1 MRIGISTRHDAL
13 NAGAILQAYA
23 LQTCLEEMGHQV
35 EFIDAEIPHKLNWRN
50 YVSKSP
56 QKMIYKWIDRFN
68 GWRYQKK
75 KHWNACLHKSSV
87 HYKDYKDLENN
98 PPIYDIYIVGSD
110 QVWNFSSK
118 LSPLY
123 LLQFV
128 PQNKKRIAYAASMG
142 QCNIPKHLYEPLRS
156 ALSQFYAISL
166 REDNGVAFVNKLLST
181 ESACKTIDPTL
192 LIERSFFYKIC
203 KEPQIPEGFIVSY
216 ILSSLD
222 KQQCTNII
230 ECSKHIGL
238 PIINLRNPA
247 TCLRLPQAKN
257 KIVTPYQWLGY
268 ISKARFIISGSFHA
282 TVFALIY
289 HKPFIVV
296 LPKELKKQ
304 GGNARINSL
313 LGPLGLIN
321 HILYDIN
328 YQEVIRILNKDIDWE
343 FIDTKIRELR
353 KYSINFLKSSII

>member
-35 EFIDAEIPHKLNWRN
+35 EFIDAEIPHKFNWKN

-56 QKMIYKWIDRFN
+56 KKMIFKWIDNFN
-68 GWRYQKK
+68 GWRYRKNK
-75 KHWNACLHKSSV
+75 YWNTCLHKSSL
-87 HYKDYKDLENN
+87 HYKTYKELENN

-128 PQNKKRIAYAASMG
+128 PHNKKRIAYAASMG
-142 QCNIPKHLYEPLRS
+142 QCNIPKHLYGPLKL
-156 ALSQFYAISL
+156 ALSNFHAISL
-166 REDNGVAFVNKLLST
+166 REDSGVTFVNKLLNT

-192 LIERSFFYKIC
+192 LIERKYFCKIC
-203 KEPQIPEGFIVSY
+203 KSPKISNDFVVSY
-216 ILSSLD
+216 ILSSLN
-222 KQQCTNII
+222 KQICISI
-230 ECSKHIGL
+230 VEYCRHIGL
-238 PIINLRNPA
+238 PIINLRNPT
-247 TCLRLPQAKN
+247 TCLRLPHAKN

-268 ISKARFIISGSFHA
+268 MSKAKIVISCSFHA
-282 TVFALIY
+282 TVFALIF
-289 HKPFIVV
+289 HKPFVV
-296 LPKELKKQ
+296 ILPGELKKQ

-313 LGPLGLIN
+313 LEPLGLTN
-321 HILYDIN
+321 HILYDITPDKLKN
-328 YQEVIRILNKDIDWE
+328 ILNKEIDWSN
-343 FIDTKIRELR
+343 IDTKIKELR
-353 KYSINFLKSSII
+353 KYSIQFLKSSII